1 MNRFSINISL
11 RVILLTIT
19 LTAAIWLY
27 MHAMPPLAFLLVPL
41 ILMQLYGIYHYLN
54 RINRKLTLFLESIR
68 YEDFSI
74 RFSADNKLGKS
85 FSMLNHQFN
94 EVLEAFR
101 QTRAEKEANLKYI
114 DTIVQHI
121 SIGVLSFDAE
131 GKIELINPAAFRLM
145 GIYRLRNISELKTMH
160 PGLAELLMELS
171 SGNKTLY
178 ATRQEQQL
186 SIHAATVRL
195 QGRLIKLISIQ
206 NIHSE
211 LQKKELEAWQ
221 NLTKI
226 LRHEIMNSVTPIV
239 SLIGTMQEIVDLD
252 IAPGAEHKEGIADLR
267 EALQTVESRSK
278 GIMNFVNAYRDYT
291 TLPQPQ
297 FTSVNVKML
306 VNSVSSL
313 FQADMKQAGIQFS
326 LEVDAENME
335 IHADVSQLQMVLINL
350 VKNAMDALEQ
360 TPRATISMKLYLN
373 SIQQIC
379 IEITDNGPGIDRD
392 AMNKIFIPF
401 FTTKK
406 KGSGIGLSLSQ
417 QIIQMH
423 GGQLK
428 VMSPG
433 INGNGTTFYILLNT

>member
-1 MNRFSINISL
+1 MGR
-11 RVILLTIT
+11 
-19 LTAAIWLY
+19 
-27 MHAMPPLAFLLVPL
+27 
-41 ILMQLYGIYHYLN
+41 
-54 RINRKLTLFLESIR
+54 
-68 YEDFSI
+68 
-74 RFSADNKLGKS
+74 S
-85 FSMLNHQFN
+85 FRMLNHQFN

-121 SIGVLSFDAE
+121 SIGVLSFDTE

-145 GIYRLRNISELKTMH
+145 GIYRLRNIHELKNIH
-160 PGLAELLMELS
+160 PGLVELLMELP
-171 SGNKTLY
+171 SGKKTLY

-195 QGRLIKLISIQ
+195 QGRLVKLISIQ

-252 IAPGAEHKEGIADLR
+252 IAPNSAHTEGISDLR
-267 EALQTVESRSK
+267 EALQTVESRSR

-297 FTSVNVKML
+297 FTNVNVKTL
-306 VNSVSSL
+306 VTTVSSL
-313 FQADMKQAGIQFS
+313 FQADMKLAGIDFHVETE
-326 LEVDAENME
+326 LENTE
-335 IHADVSQLQMVLINL
+335 IHADTSQLQMVLINL
-350 VKNAMDALEQ
+350 VKNAMDALEH
-360 TPRATISMKLYLN
+360 TPQAAISLKLYLHL
-373 SIQQIC
+373 QQIC
-379 IEITDNGPGIDRD
+379 IEITDNGPGIDKD

-428 VMSPG
+428 VISPG
-433 INGNGTTFYILLNT
+433 VNGNGTTFYILLNT

>member
-19 LTAAIWLY
+19 LAGAVWLH
-27 MHAMPPLAFLLVPL
+27 MHAMPPLAYLLLPL
-41 ILMQLYGIYHYLN
+41 ILVQLYGIYHYLN

-313 FQADMKQAGIQFS
+313 FQADMKQAGINFS
-326 LEVDAENME
+326 IEVDAENME

-360 TPRATISMKLYLN
+360 MHNATISMKLYLN
-373 SIQQIC
+373 NIQQIC

-428 VMSPG
+428 VISPG
-433 INGNGTTFYILLNT
+433 LNGNGTTFYILLNT

>member
-11 RVILLTIT
+11 RVALLTIS
-19 LTAAIWLY
+19 LAAAIWLY
-27 MHAMPPLAFLLVPL
+27 MQGMRPLAFLLVPL
-41 ILMQLYGIYHYLN
+41 IAMQLYGIHYYLN

-74 RFSADNKLGKS
+74 RFSADNKMGKS
-85 FSMLNHQFN
+85 FRMLNHQFN

-121 SIGVLSFDAE
+121 SIGVLSFDTE

-145 GIYRLRNISELKTMH
+145 GIYRLRNIHELKAIH
-160 PGLAELLMELS
+160 PGLVELLMELP
-171 SGNKTLY
+171 SGKKTLY

-239 SLIGTMQEIVDLD
+239 SLIGTMQEIVDFD
-252 IAPGAEHKEGIADLR
+252 IAPNSAHTEGISDLR
-267 EALQTVESRSK
+267 EALQTVESRSR
-278 GIMNFVNAYRDYT
+278 GLMNFVNAYRDYT
-291 TLPQPQ
+291 PLPQPP
-297 FTSVNVKML
+297 FTNVNVKSL
-306 VNSVSSL
+306 VTTVSSL
-313 FQADMKQAGIQFS
+313 FQADMKLAGIDFHVETE
-326 LEVDAENME
+326 LESTE
-335 IHADVSQLQMVLINL
+335 IHADISQLQMVLINL
-350 VKNAMDALEQ
+350 VKNAMDALEH
-360 TPRATISMKLYLN
+360 TPQAAISLKLYLN
-373 SIQQIC
+373 LQQIC
-379 IEITDNGPGIDRD
+379 IEITDNGPGIDKD

-433 INGNGTTFYILLNT
+433 VNGNGTTVDILWNT

>member
-11 RVILLTIT
+11 RVLLLTIT
-19 LTAAIWLY
+19 LAAAIWLY
-27 MHAMPPLAFLLVPL
+27 MHEMTPLAILLSPL
-41 ILMQLYGIYHYLN
+41 VLLQMYGVYYYLN

-74 RFSADNKLGKS
+74 RFSGDNKLGKS

-114 DTIVQHI
+114 DTIIQHI
-121 SIGVLSFDAE
+121 SIGVLSFDIE

-145 GIYRLRNISELKTMH
+145 GIYRLRNIHELKTVH
-160 PGLAELLMELS
+160 PGLAELLMELP

-178 ATRQEQQL
+178 ATTQEQQL

-252 IAPGAEHKEGIADLR
+252 IAPGTENQEGITDLR

-297 FTSVNVKML
+297 FTSVNIKSL
-306 VNSVSSL
+306 VTSVSSL
-313 FQADMKQAGIQFS
+313 FQADMKLADISFQ
-326 LEVDAENME
+326 LEIDAENVE
-335 IHADVSQLQMVLINL
+335 IHADISQLQMVLINL
-350 VKNAMDALEQ
+350 VKNAMDALEH
-360 TPRATISMKLYLN
+360 TPHAAISMKVYLN
-373 SIQQIC
+373 NIQQVC
-379 IEITDNGPGIDRD
+379 IEITDNGPGIDTD

-428 VMSPG
+428 VLSPG
-433 INGNGTTFYILLNT
+433 INGNGSTFLILLNT